1 MEHHHEA
8 VPDRIGGQDGMT
20 TISEIAGIENVGEL
34 RDFLRTLDSRTP
46 VTDAIGEEILITVR
60 EDDNGK
66 RLEIS

>member
-20 TISEIAGIENVGEL
+20 TISEITGIGTVGEL
-34 RDFLRTLDSRTP
+34 KDFLRTLDSIIP
-46 VTDAIGEEILITVR
+46 VTDVFGEEVLITVR
-60 EDDNGK
+60 EDDSGK